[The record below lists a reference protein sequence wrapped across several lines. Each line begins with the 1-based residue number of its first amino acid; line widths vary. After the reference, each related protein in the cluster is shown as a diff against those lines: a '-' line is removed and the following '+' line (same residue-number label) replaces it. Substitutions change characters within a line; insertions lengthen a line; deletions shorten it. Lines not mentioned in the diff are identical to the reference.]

1 MADHV
6 ITTDISNVSKAYAI
20 LGGFIVIYGLISYI
34 AKDRLYLSEPLIA
47 VCIGII
53 TGPSV
58 LGWIDPL
65 SWGST
70 EHTNYVTYEL
80 TRLVVGVQVLF
91 TGITMPKAYL
101 RKEALSLTVLLAG
114 VMTVTWFVSSLLIW
128 GLIVDLT
135 FLEALAIGAAI
146 TPTDPVL
153 SSSIIRGRFAERY
166 LPVNLRNIILAES
179 GANDGLGFPF
189 LFLALYLSA
198 RTGEDKGL
206 SIGSEIGRWVYGVVL
221 YRVVLSCVYGA
232 LIGFLA
238 HKTLKWAETRGY
250 IDRDNFFAYGF
261 GLALFTLGTTGL
273 FNSDD
278 ILACYVAGN
287 VFTWKDWYRVRTQV
301 EEEDS
306 FQDIIDSLLNA
317 AVFIYVGAI
326 IPWADYNT
334 GGEALNIEPWRIV
347 VLGLTILLV
356 RRLPW
361 VLAMYKAI
369 PAISNFSE
377 AVFAGWFGPIGVAA
391 VFYIQIALREIPDDG
406 TRDRLRAVY
415 NPVVMFCVFSSVL
428 GHGMTIPLVKLGPKL
443 VRSTTSFSQSRT
455 ISLTAKPTKEAVPS
469 STSGEATEPRRT
481 DEKVVWNP
489 FYALA
494 GALKSV
500 LLFWRTESIWR
511 RENEHL
517 RKHRQLMV
525 SADRISKPMRGK
537 KMATMEDSSGSEPDV
552 NLGGETSTAS
562 ADHEGQEIVKPE
574 PTANPKDKEGITVA
588 AEGFVSGVQRA
599 LENELRR
606 EREEAAHEATHTV
619 HAPIRATRLV
629 QMSKPNS
636 APGTPGRVHFEAPG
650 SEQRL

>member
-1 MADHV
+1 MPDHV
-6 ITTDISNVSKAYAI
+6 IVTDISNVSKAYAI

-34 AKDRLYLSEPLIA
+34 AKDRLYMSEPLIA
-47 VCIGII
+47 VCIGIV

-70 EHTNYVTYEL
+70 ENTNYVTYEL

-101 RKEALSLTVLLAG
+101 RKEALSLAVLLG
-114 VMTVTWFVSSLLIW
+114 IVMTITWFISSLLIW
-128 GLIVDLT
+128 GLITDLT
-135 FLEALAIGAAI
+135 FLESLAIGAAV

-153 SSSIIRGRFAERY
+153 SSSIIRGSFAERY

-189 LFLALYLSA
+189 LFLALYLAA
-198 RTGEDKGL
+198 RTGEDRGT
-206 SIGSEIGRWVYGVVL
+206 SVGTEIGRWLYGVVV
-221 YRVVLSCVYGA
+221 YRVLLSCVYGA
-232 LIGFLA
+232 LIGYLA

-326 IPWADYNT
+326 IPWADYST
-334 GGEALNIEPWRIV
+334 GGQALDIDPWRIV
-347 VLGLTILLV
+347 LLGIAIIVV

-361 VLAMYKAI
+361 VLATYRII

-428 GHGMTIPLVKLGPKL
+428 AHGLTIPLVKLAPTL
-443 VRSTTSFSQSRT
+443 VRQTTSFSQRRT
-455 ISLTAKPTKEAVPS
+455 ISLTTRPSREPASNSRS
-469 STSGEATEPRRT
+469 STSSNT
-481 DEKVVWNP
+481 DAVKVVWNP
-489 FYALA
+489 FYAFA
-494 GALKSV
+494 DAMKSV
-500 LLFWRTESIWR
+500 LLFWRTDSLWR

-517 RKHRQLMV
+517 RKHRQMLQ
-525 SADRISKPMRGK
+525 SDRISKPMRGK
-537 KMATMEDSSGSEPDV
+537 KMPTMDNVDDDRNNGVALQEDHQ
-552 NLGGETSTAS
+552 TA
-562 ADHEGQEIVKPE
+562 D
-574 PTANPKDKEGITVA
+574 
-588 AEGFVSGVQRA
+588 
-599 LENELRR
+599 
-606 EREEAAHEATHTV
+606 EATDSTL
-619 HAPIRATRLV
+619 R
-629 QMSKPNS
+629 
-636 APGTPGRVHFEAPG
+636 
-650 SEQRL
+650 